1 MRVVAICVVCGPLDL
16 DGLDAR
22 ELSDVRWAV
31 KRGFCYCCTAP
42 LTIAQHLDALSLP
55 PSPADKAKSGA
66 RSRAARSAADQAP
79 SPQKA
84 AHHVEPRAPTP
95 RSTRRGLS

>member
-55 PSPADKAKSGA
+55 PSPADKATSGA
-66 RSRAARSAADQAP
+66 RRQR
-79 SPQKA
+79 KR
-84 AHHVEPRAPTP
+84 VKVLRYGE
-95 RSTRRGLS
+95 RRGAAVAEAALDRPPHIR